1 MSSTKAED
9 YRRYAEDA
17 FKKAEAAENDWGMQN
32 WLRIAEDWMKL
43 AKSIEAEEELEK
55 PRKAKDE
62 R

>member
-1 MSSTKAED
+1 MTSTKAED

-17 FKKAEAAENDWGMQN
+17 LKRAEAAENDWVMQN

-55 PRKAKDE
+55 PR
-62 R
+62 

>member
-1 MSSTKAED
+1 MTSTKAED

-17 FKKAEAAENDWGMQN
+17 LKRAEAAENDWVMQN

-55 PRKAKDE
+55 PRKAKGE
-62 R
+62 